1 MLKGSTKIEL
11 TDKHTGITETVED
24 ENMFTNGLKYVIN
37 ALNQFFE
44 PLQLAQNN
52 DRSSS
57 LFPIIENLLGGVMLF
72 SSPLQE
78 DADNIYPPTKG
89 NKMIGCANMSMNDIP
104 ALTERGSFNSN
115 ESGMNADGSYT
126 FVWDFNTTQANGT
139 ISSLA
144 LVPGCAGIN
153 GINLKNIN
161 NSHGLQLE
169 RLGKNISTASASSQY
184 IIANPIYTVTTSEK
198 WKSCLDKQKK
208 ENEETISI
216 SLGGASWNIRFP
228 TYQILK
234 DVDYDT
240 GKIHCAHIENVDGNY
255 VLFDYDIDFSTTS
268 IGLYEHR
275 YEMTGIS
282 NVRSMILTSANQ
294 GFFGSCQPFDNY
306 NTIKVLKIDSNNYVV
321 MGVTSSVSP
330 QNTETGQSGSS
341 TYSVMCVNMS
351 TKTITQQF
359 TKTYPCYLNTY
370 NSTNVSY
377 FPNERKIMF
386 VCQKQSYV
394 ETSWKTEYYLAFV
407 DINDF
412 NSISYVYGLKNT
424 ASVGSNNIKALYDGY
439 YLNPFPYDG
448 YLLKFDD
455 EITVEP
461 IVSKG
466 PLAEFT
472 TYNMFYL
479 AYLRD
484 KVIVGEV
491 EDTNFA
497 YFPNIRFREAVLG
510 AVLMTINNLETSV
523 EKTADKTMK
532 ITYTIREVEE

>member
-1 MLKGSTKIEL
+1 MLKGNTKIEL
-11 TDKHTGITETVED
+11 TDKHTGTTETVED
-24 ENMFTNGLKYVIN
+24 ENMFTNGLKYVVN
-37 ALNQFFE
+37 ALNQFAE
-44 PLQLAQNN
+44 PLNQVQNN
-52 DRSSS
+52 NKAS
-57 LFPIIENLLGGVMLF
+57 LFPIVENLLGGIMLF

-78 DADNIYPPTKG
+78 DVDNIYPPTKG
-89 NKMIGCANMSMNDIP
+89 NKMTGCANMSMNDIP

-115 ESGMNADGSYT
+115 ESGLNADGSYT
-126 FVWDFNTTQANGT
+126 FVWDFNTSQANGT

-144 LVPGCAGIN
+144 LVPNCAGIN

-169 RLGKNISTASASSQY
+169 RLDKNISTASVSSQY

-198 WKSCLDKQKK
+198 WKSCLEKQKK

-216 SLGGASWNIRFP
+216 SLGGASWNISFP

-234 DVDYDT
+234 DVNYDI
-240 GKIHCAHIENVDGNY
+240 GEIHCAHIENVDGNY

-294 GFFGSCQPFDNY
+294 GFFGSCQPFGN

-321 MGVTSSVSP
+321 IGVTSSVIP

-341 TYSVMCVNMS
+341 THSVMCVNMS
-351 TKTITQQF
+351 NKTITQQF
-359 TKTYPCYLNTY
+359 TKTYPCYLTNYT
-370 NSTNVSY
+370 STNVSY

-412 NSISYVYGLKNT
+412 NSISYVYGLKSPV
-424 ASVGSNNIKALYDGY
+424 SVGSNNIKALYDGY
-439 YLNPFPYDG
+439 YLNPFPYSN
-448 YLLKFDD
+448 YLLKIDN
-455 EITVEP
+455 EITVES
-461 IVSKG
+461 VMSRG
-466 PLAEFT
+466 PLMENT
-472 TYNMFYL
+472 VYNQFYL
-479 AYLRD
+479 SYLRD
-484 KVIVGEV
+484 KVIVGEF
-491 EDTNFA
+491 EDTSSA

>member
-1 MLKGSTKIEL
+1 M
-11 TDKHTGITETVED
+11 
-24 ENMFTNGLKYVIN
+24 
-37 ALNQFFE
+37 
-44 PLQLAQNN
+44 
-52 DRSSS
+52 
-57 LFPIIENLLGGVMLF
+57 
-72 SSPLQE
+72 
-78 DADNIYPPTKG
+78 
-89 NKMIGCANMSMNDIP
+89 
-104 ALTERGSFNSN
+104 
-115 ESGMNADGSYT
+115 
-126 FVWDFNTTQANGT
+126 
-139 ISSLA
+139 
-144 LVPGCAGIN
+144 
-153 GINLKNIN
+153 
-161 NSHGLQLE
+161 
-169 RLGKNISTASASSQY
+169 
-184 IIANPIYTVTTSEK
+184 
-198 WKSCLDKQKK
+198 DKQKK

-359 TKTYPCYLNTY
+359 TKTYPFYLNTY

-386 VCQKQSYV
+386 VCQKQS
-394 ETSWKTEYYLAFV
+394 
-407 DINDF
+407 
-412 NSISYVYGLKNT
+412 
-424 ASVGSNNIKALYDGY
+424 
-439 YLNPFPYDG
+439 YDG